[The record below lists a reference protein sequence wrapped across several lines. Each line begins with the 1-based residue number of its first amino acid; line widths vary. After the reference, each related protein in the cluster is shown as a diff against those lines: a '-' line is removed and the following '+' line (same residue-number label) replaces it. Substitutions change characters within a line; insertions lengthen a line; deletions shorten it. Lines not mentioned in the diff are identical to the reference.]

1 MECCDAASFV
11 QDDSLTQEQRQVV
24 AIFSQEDKN
33 ASQFASRAVVAHRSK
48 PAIPEKITRLRSI
61 ESLTPRMHNVTQTP
75 HPADSAKMAEG
86 WPYWS
91 ILVVD
96 DEPGMRNFLVKTLG
110 SPTAHREAETAKA
123 HRG

>member
-1 MECCDAASFV
+1 
-11 QDDSLTQEQRQVV
+11 
-24 AIFSQEDKN
+24 
-33 ASQFASRAVVAHRSK
+33 
-48 PAIPEKITRLRSI
+48 
-61 ESLTPRMHNVTQTP
+61 MHNVTQTP

-110 SPTAHREAETAKA
+110 PRCQAVHEAGSAEDGATLLRDHHVDLIILDIALPGMNGVA
-123 HRG
+123 